1 VYGNWDPFD
10 WVEAM
15 MVRIRGSAAARV
27 VENMHS

>member
-10 WVEAM
+10 WVETM
-15 MVRIRGSAAARV
+15 LVGIRGSATARV